1 MRTPQTLD
9 FFHSAVRSEM
19 AQLFEGR
26 DLLLYDM
33 LRYHLGWLNAVGEPL
48 ENDGGGKGLRATL
61 CLLANQAVGGNW
73 RQALPA
79 AAAVELVHNFSL
91 IHDDIQDGSP
101 ERRHRP
107 TVWRVWGE
115 AHAINAGDSLFAL
128 SRLPLYRLKELGVGA
143 EKVLQLEQAL
153 DETCLRLCEGQFMDM
168 SFQSRLD
175 ISLEDYLE
183 MVEGKTAALMGM
195 TCYAGA
201 FVGTDDARSAQRLR
215 LVGRHLGLAFQI
227 RDDILGIW
235 GLSSTLGKP
244 TAEDVYSRKKS
255 LPVVMAFN
263 AANAVQRRRLEAAYS
278 VPAINEDNAAEVLE
292 IFDAL
297 NARGEAQQ
305 FAETHYRK
313 AVDALKA
320 ISPSNAALDQIEEIA
335 RFAIE
340 REF

>member
-1 MRTPQTLD
+1 MRTPETLD
-9 FFHSAVRSEM
+9 FFHSALRNEM

-26 DLLLYDM
+26 DLPLYDM
-33 LRYHLGWLNAVGEPL
+33 LRYHLGWVNAAGDPLDGE
-48 ENDGGGKGLRATL
+48 GGGKGLRATL
-61 CLLANQAVGGNW
+61 CLLANQAVGGDW

-107 TVWRVWGE
+107 TVWRVWGD
-115 AHAINAGDSLFAL
+115 AHAINAGDCMFAL
-128 SRLPLYRLKELGVGA
+128 SRLPLYRLKELGVVP
-143 EKVLQLEQAL
+143 EKVLHLEEAL
-153 DETCLRLCEGQFMDM
+153 DETCLSLCEGQFMDM

-175 ISLEDYLE
+175 ISVKDYLA

-195 TCYAGA
+195 SCYAGA
-201 FVGTDDARSAQRLR
+201 FVGTDDAKLAERFR

-255 LPVVMAFN
+255 LPVVVAFS
-263 AANAVQRRRLEAAYS
+263 AASAVQRRRLEVIYS
-278 VPAINEDNAAEVLE
+278 ESAMTEDSAGEVLE

-297 NARGEAQQ
+297 DARGQAQK

-313 AVDALKA
+313 AVDELRV
-320 ISPSNAALDQIEEIA
+320 IVPSNTALHQLEEIA